1 MGGMDTLL
9 EQARASYEGGD
20 HRWVAEVLRHAV
32 FADPT
37 CEEAR
42 LLQADAFEQLAY
54 RAESGPWRDIYLT
67 GAQELRNGSFDV
79 PAMQRPRPEIARGMT
94 LQQVFDYLA
103 VRVDG
108 PPAADLGHLT
118 INWQLPD
125 TDEVVR
131 VELSNGT
138 LHSTPGRSHLSPD
151 AVVTCD
157 RTALN
162 ELVATGGHLADL
174 GGSGA
179 ATVSGDTDRVLALW
193 DTLTDFPIFFRII
206 EP

>member
-1 MGGMDTLL
+1 MGGMDNLL
-9 EQARASYEGGD
+9 KQARASYEAGD

-67 GAQELRNGSFDV
+67 GAQELRNGSMDV
-79 PAMQRPRPEIARGMT
+79 PVMQRPRPEVARGMT

-103 VRVDG
+103 VRIDG
-108 PPAADLGHLT
+108 PAAADLGHLS
-118 INWQLPD
+118 INWLLPD
-125 TDEVVR
+125 TNQVAR
-131 VELSNGT
+131 LELSNGT
-138 LHSTPGRSHLSPD
+138 LHSAPGRSHGSPD
-151 AVVTCD
+151 ATVTCD
-157 RTALN
+157 RTALD
-162 ELVATGGHLADL
+162 ELVVTGGQLGDL
-174 GGSGA
+174 VDSGA
-179 ATVSGDTDRVLALW
+179 ATVSGDADRVLALW
-193 DTLTDFPIFFRII
+193 ETFTDFPIFFKII